1 LPPVFAWGFSS
12 TRVVAVV
19 ETRWRECGSRVD
31 DAGIV
36 QTEHATAHEIACDES
51 GWEGANLVAGSSD
64 VIAYASVR
72 LTIDAAAECLRGL
85 GGRTGHVMREYKA
98 SHVLRADRRST
109 VTNLLG
115 PAGPLHGNAFVHLTE
130 KAYFVVGR
138 VLDLV
143 LGKSADTA
151 SAGLAADR
159 RLTGLAIRLS
169 RDGPEA
175 FGSDRWRAFLAA
187 SNAVLRDWKPRNVR
201 EPVDAFVDL
210 VEKLAE
216 FDGDSDLAPVLDEL
230 RRARSVAYA
239 ARARLLEQHVRQPA
253 VEPLIPALASTILHW
268 SGGGETDV
276 SIVHD
281 EQSALTERR
290 VRLLERQ
297 LLPAG
302 RVLCFRQV
310 DSRTD
315 PRVQVADVLA
325 GVARRLAADEL
336 RGDGDTELDGLLRA
350 YIDPASRWSDERSW
364 SRLGPPR

>member
-1 LPPVFAWGFSS
+1 VAGAGI
-12 TRVVAVV
+12 RV
-19 ETRWRECGSRVD
+19 E
-31 DAGIV
+31 DARIV
-36 QTEHATAHEIACDES
+36 QTKQSTIAPAHEIACDES

-72 LTIDAAAECLRGL
+72 LSVEAAAECLREL
-85 GGRTGHVMREYKA
+85 GGRAGQVNREYKA

-109 VTNLLG
+109 VTSLLG
-115 PAGPLHGNAFVHLTE
+115 PAGPIHGNAFVHLTE

-143 LGKSADTA
+143 LGQSTDAA
-151 SAGLAADR
+151 SAGLVVDR
-159 RLTGLAIRLS
+159 RLTGLATALCRE
-169 RDGPEA
+169 GPEA
-175 FGSDRWRAFLAA
+175 FGRDRWQAFLAA
-187 SNAVLRDWKPRNVR
+187 ANAVLRTWKPRNVR

-210 VEKLAE
+210 VEMLAE
-216 FDGDSDLAPVLDEL
+216 LDGSSRLGASLDEL

-239 ARARLLEQHVRQPA
+239 ARAELIEHRVLQPA
-253 VEPLIPALASTILHW
+253 LEPLIPALARTILHW
-268 SGGGETDV
+268 SRGDGTDV

-290 VRLLERQ
+290 IRRLERQ
-297 LLPAG
+297 LLPPG
-302 RVLCFRQV
+302 RLLRFRQV

-315 PRVQVADVLA
+315 PRVQLADVLA

-336 RGDGDTELDGLLRA
+336 RGRGDAELGRLLRP

-364 SRLGPPR
+364 SRIGPTR